1 MTILRIETP
10 RVFKPLLVHH
20 RYKCAWGGRASG
32 KSHFFA
38 ELLIEAMIIQTTRAV
53 CIREVQKSIKE
64 SVKRLLEDKIA
75 SMGLVSQFEI
85 LETEI
90 RHRTNGGFIIFQGM
104 QNHTAESIKSLE
116 GFDIAWCEEAQTLS
130 ITSLNLLR
138 PTIRKDTSE
147 MWFSWNPKSEDSAV
161 DSTFRGDKKID
172 AIVVEAN
179 YMDNPFCPQVMKDE
193 AEQDKARDYDN
204 YLHVWMGHY
213 KRTLD
218 GAVYAE
224 EIRKLFEDKRVTKVF
239 PIAGKPIETFWD
251 LGKRDHT
258 SIWFAQIQMGEYRI
272 LDFYENR
279 GGFLDHYVGVLKE
292 KGYTYGKFYLPHDG
306 NSEKLNAKSIAH
318 DLRVMMPGHTVIVL
332 PRMSKKAV
340 GISAVRKI
348 FPYCY
353 FDEEKTKAG
362 IKRLGQFKY
371 DVDADTGEY
380 SKSEPEHD
388 ENSDA
393 ADAFAQLALS
403 LTDRPAIVPVVQR
416 QGGGSWMG

>member
-1 MTILRIETP
+1 MTTLKIETP
-10 RVFKPLLVHH
+10 RVFLPLLKPH
-20 RYKCAWGGRASG
+20 RYKCAWGGRSSG

-38 ELLIEAMIIQTTRAV
+38 ELLIERMIMKTTRAV

-75 SMGLVSQFEI
+75 SMGLASQFEI

-130 ITSLNLLR
+130 KTSLDLLR

-161 DSTFRGDKKID
+161 DVTFRGPKRVDSI
-172 AIVVEAN
+172 IVEAN

-193 AEQDKARDYDN
+193 AEQDKTRDYDN

-218 GAVYAE
+218 GAIYAK
-224 EIRKLFEDKRVTKVF
+224 EIRKLYEEKRVCRVL
-239 PIAGKPIETFWD
+239 PIAGKPVETFWD

-258 SIWFAQIQMGEYRI
+258 AIWFAQMQMGEYRI
-272 LDFYENR
+272 LDFYQNTGEKLEHYADIIRNR
-279 GGFLDHYVGVLKE
+279 GFTLG
-292 KGYTYGKFYLPHDG
+292 TIWLPHDADQERVVG
-306 NSEKLNAKSIAH
+306 DTPAQAMRKLFPNTLVK
-318 DLRVMMPGHTVIVL
+318 VI
-332 PRMSKKAV
+332 PRMAKKHV
-340 GISAVRKI
+340 GIEAVRRI
-348 FPYCY
+348 MPNCY
-353 FDEEKTKAG
+353 FDEEKTK
-362 IKRLGQFKY
+362 LGLKALGSFKY
-371 DVDADTGEY
+371 DVDSETGGY
-380 SKSEPEHD
+380 SANPLHD

-403 LTDRPAIVPVVQR
+403 LRENSGIAVKSIMMR
-416 QGGGSWMG
+416 

>member
-1 MTILRIETP
+1 MTTLKIDTP
-10 RVFKPLLVHH
+10 RVFLPLLQHH

-38 ELLIEAMIIQTTRAV
+38 ELLIEAMVMQTTRAV

-75 SMGLVSQFEI
+75 SMGLSSQFDI
-85 LETEI
+85 LEAEI

-116 GFDIAWCEEAQTLS
+116 GFDVAWCEEAQTLS
-130 ITSLNLLR
+130 KTSLDLLR
-138 PTIRKDTSE
+138 PTIRKDSSE

-161 DSTFRGDKKID
+161 DTTFRGEKKID
-172 AIVVEAN
+172 SIIVEAN
-179 YMDNPFCPQVMKDE
+179 YLDNPFCPQVMKDE

-218 GAVYAE
+218 GAIYAK
-224 EIRKLFEDKRVTKVF
+224 EIRKLFEDKRVCRVL
-239 PIAGKPIETFWD
+239 PIAGKPVETFWD

-258 SIWFAQIQMGEYRI
+258 AIWFAQMQLGEYRI
-272 LDFYENR
+272 LDFYQNTGEKLEHYAQIIRDR
-279 GGFLDHYVGVLKE
+279 GFILGNIW
-292 KGYTYGKFYLPHDG
+292 LPHDADQERVTG
-306 NSEKLNAKSIAH
+306 DTPAQAMRKLFPN
-318 DLRVMMPGHTVIVL
+318 LVVRVI
-332 PRMSKKAV
+332 PRMAKKNI
-340 GISAVRKI
+340 GIEAVRRI
-348 FPYCY
+348 MPNCY
-353 FDEEKTKAG
+353 FNEETTKAG
-362 IKRLGQFKY
+362 LKALGAFKY
-371 DVDADTGEY
+371 DVDPDTGGY
-380 SKSEPEHD
+380 SANPLHD

-403 LTDRPAIVPVVQR
+403 LTDRPQTVKKPIVQAS
-416 QGGGSWMG
+416 GWMG